1 MCGGLP
7 HPKKILLQ
15 DKIFKLPK
23 TYQNT
28 IKLLGRVFLYEYR
41 EQSADFQKQSA
52 DFQKQLSFGLVLFWG
67 LWKTHSCMLIPN
79 CTRNHTITY
88 TYIK

>member
-28 IKLLGRVFLYEYR
+28 IKLLGEGVSLRISRTVGRFSETVSRFSETVVLRTRAILRSLEN
-41 EQSADFQKQSA
+41 
-52 DFQKQLSFGLVLFWG
+52 LLVYVN
-67 LWKTHSCMLIPN
+67 S
-79 CTRNHTITY
+79 
-88 TYIK
+88 